1 MGLDVIP
8 QFEAVRSQSAP
19 ILSKPGHEGPPA
31 PALHPSSTG
40 AADESDVVEGT
51 DVTMGT
57 TSGDERVSL
66 EFHAGALPRRP
77 YINFESSE
85 DELAGGVISEYSSI
99 SANVTDN
106 VSLARLYTPISDLNY
121 AL

>member
-1 MGLDVIP
+1 MGLDVITE
-8 QFEAVRSQSAP
+8 FESVRSQSAP
-19 ILSKPGHEGPPA
+19 ILSKPGREVPPA
-31 PALHPSSTG
+31 PALHPASTA

-57 TSGDERVSL
+57 TSGDEGVSP
-66 EFHAGALPRRP
+66 EFHTRALPRRP
-77 YINFESSE
+77 YFGFESSE

-106 VSLARLYTPISDLNY
+106 VSLARL
-121 AL
+121 